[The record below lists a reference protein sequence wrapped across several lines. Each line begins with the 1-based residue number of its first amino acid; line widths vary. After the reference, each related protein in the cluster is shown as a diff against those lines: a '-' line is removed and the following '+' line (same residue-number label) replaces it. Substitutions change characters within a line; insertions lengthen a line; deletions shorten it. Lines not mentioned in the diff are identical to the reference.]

1 MHYSQGEKMEIIR
14 IVEESEIGVVR
25 TLRELGIHPSV
36 FYKWYNLY
44 KEKGVEGLARK
55 RRNQFWNQIP
65 PWERSRVVEC
75 ALERPELSPRELA
88 YHITDKYH
96 YFISESSVYRIL
108 KKRGLIT
115 SPAFIVMSASD
126 KFKDPT
132 RRVNE
137 LWQTDFTYFKIVG
150 WGWYY
155 LSTIMDDYSRYII
168 SWELC
173 KTMKAY
179 DVERSI
185 QMALDKTGMNVN
197 SRPKLLSDNGS
208 CYISHE
214 LKDYLQEHG
223 IKHVRGAP
231 NHPQTQ
237 GKIERY
243 HRSMKNII
251 KLDNYYLPEHLIKRL
266 DEFVIYYNNDRYHE
280 SLNNVTPADV
290 FYGRDQK
297 ILEKRKE
304 IKKKTIRKRRNEY
317 KKYVI
322 LND

>member
-1 MHYSQGEKMEIIR
+1 MEIIR

-185 QMALDKTGMNVN
+185 QMALDKTGMHVN
-197 SRPKLLSDNGS
+197 R
-208 CYISHE
+208 
-214 LKDYLQEHG
+214 
-223 IKHVRGAP
+223 
-231 NHPQTQ
+231 
-237 GKIERY
+237 
-243 HRSMKNII
+243 
-251 KLDNYYLPEHLIKRL
+251 
-266 DEFVIYYNNDRYHE
+266 DRK
-280 SLNNVTPADV
+280 SVV
-290 FYGRDQK
+290 
-297 ILEKRKE
+297 
-304 IKKKTIRKRRNEY
+304 
-317 KKYVI
+317 
-322 LND
+322 

>member
-1 MHYSQGEKMEIIR
+1 MHYNQSEKMEIIR
-14 IVEESEIGVVR
+14 IVEGSEIGAVR

-44 KEKGVEGLARK
+44 KEKGFDGLARK
-55 RRNQFWNQIP
+55 KRNQFWNQIP
-65 PWERSRVVEC
+65 PWERRRVIEY
-75 ALERPELSPRELA
+75 ALERPDLSPRELA

-115 SPAFIVMSASD
+115 SPAFMVMSASD

-132 RRVNE
+132 KRINE

-185 QMALDKTGMNVN
+185 QMALDKTGMDAN

-214 LKDYLQEHG
+214 LRNYLQEHG

-243 HRSMKNII
+243 HRSLKNII
-251 KLDNYYLPEHLIKRL
+251 KLDNYYLPGHLKERL
-266 DEFVIYYNNDRYHE
+266 EEFVNYYNNERYHE

-290 FYGRDQK
+290 YYGRDNE

-304 IKKKTIRKRRNEY
+304 IKEKTIRKRRNEY
-317 KKYVI
+317 KKCLI